1 MIKDKK
7 DVQEFKKIKEFKNES
22 IEIIGEDIKTNF
34 QKWGKEF
41 RLKELTTNIT
51 QSVINNLQR
60 ILKF

>member
-34 QKWGKEF
+34 QK
-41 RLKELTTNIT
+41 
-51 QSVINNLQR
+51 
-60 ILKF
+60 